1 MNARLLCAMALAA
14 CVAGAGAQ
22 PLPVEQSGGVRWRC
36 GGIGV
41 EERDALAK
49 MERGSNLK
57 VVFAAGAR
65 GEYVANVGVTLT
77 EGKGAAVKFVAQ
89 GPICL
94 INAPAGRYRV
104 EASFGDA
111 KRDVSTTLAKDPPAP
126 AMVVIRFPEL
136 D

>member
-1 MNARLLCAMALAA
+1 M
-14 CVAGAGAQ
+14 
-22 PLPVEQSGGVRWRC
+22 EQSGGVSWRC
-36 GGIGV
+36 GGIGSD
-41 EERDALAK
+41 ERDTLQK
-49 MERGSNLK
+49 MEPGSNLK
-57 VVFAAGAR
+57 LVFAAGAR

-104 EASFGDA
+104 EAAFGGTQRGA
-111 KRDVSTTLAKDPPAP
+111 STMLAKDPAAP
-126 AMVVIRFPEL
+126 AMVVIRFPES